1 MKFAIGSMTV
11 GDILDRGL
19 KILWSRLPT
28 FYVLYLISLLPAV
41 LVQLLFVGMSAVGPD
56 DPASPA
62 AVGGLFAGSMVLL
75 VVLII
80 LGPIA
85 TAAVLHVI
93 GQEFVDRRATLGEA
107 FGVALSRFGPL
118 LGTSILFGLL
128 YFLGL
133 IACIIPGILMAVWYA
148 VFAQVVVMEK
158 KSGMNALNRSK
169 DLVTGFGWRVFGV
182 MFLIGII
189 TSVAQSVVTIPL
201 NQFLPAMEMV
211 PGPGGVVQQKLVSF
225 PNFVIQQVASFLVT
239 VLGQSYQ
246 AICMTLIYF
255 DLRIRKEGFDL
266 ELAALQHKNEEG
278 VPGGDQGFGPPAK
291 DEGIRPAGEWPAPP
305 GPGDAIRP
313 ADEEPG
319 AP

>member
-28 FYVLYLISLLPAV
+28 FYALYLIALLPAI
-41 LVQLLFVGMSAVGPD
+41 LFQLFAVGLAAAGSNGAPSD
-56 DPASPA
+56 A
-62 AVGGLFAGSMVLL
+62 AVGGLLGGTLVLL
-75 VVLII
+75 IALLI
-80 LGPIA
+80 LTPIA

-128 YFLGL
+128 YILGFL
-133 IACIIPGILMAVWYA
+133 ACIIPGILIAVWYA

-158 KSGMNALNRSK
+158 KSGMAALNRSK

-182 MFLIGII
+182 MILIGII
-189 TSVAQSVVTIPL
+189 TSVAQMAVTIPL
-201 NQFLPAMEMV
+201 NSFLPAMEAV
-211 PGPGGVVQQKLVSF
+211 PGPGGVVQQKLVSL
-225 PNFVIQQVASFLVT
+225 PNYIIQQVASFLVT

-278 VPGGDQGFGPPAK
+278 MPGGDEDFRPTKK

-305 GPGDAIRP
+305 APGDGIRP